1 MSELAVTALK
11 VLLLAL
17 IWVFILSIGGV
28 IRTDLFGRTVPRS
41 DLAEIEPPRGSGRPR
56 KRRGR
61 KNRVT
66 GLVVTNGAG
75 TGQRAELSAAPILI
89 GRNSD
94 CLILLDDDDY
104 VSTRHAR
111 VDNSVDGW
119 FIEDLGSTNGT
130 YVNGQRITVPTLIS
144 PEDTVRIG
152 RTTMKLEA

>member
-17 IWVFILSIGGV
+17 IWAFILSVGGV

-41 DLAEIEPPRGSGRPR
+41 DLPEIEAPKGSGRSR

-61 KNRVT
+61 KNRAT
-66 GLVVTNGAG
+66 ELVVTSG
-75 TGQRAELSAAPILI
+75 TGQRADLSSAPILI
-89 GRNSD
+89 GRNNE
-94 CLILLDDDDY
+94 CQIKLDADDY

-111 VDNSVDGW
+111 VNNSTDGW
-119 FIEDLGSTNGT
+119 YIEDLGSTNGT

-144 PEDTVRIG
+144 PDDTVRIG